1 MKKVIWKHGWGIIL
15 LAGWL
20 LMRPPLTPDGAGVL
34 SDKPVPEWTLLS
46 SYDTVARCE
55 AARENEYSSAV
66 ANALQA
72 HPNLTNVTRDP
83 LVQQALFAQCVPAEQ
98 IYPPE
103 NAGRRGVP
111 TFDPVSPGGVIHNT
125 TPPDFRF
132 TAPAPPEAPALPGGS
147 AEGAQPSP
155 PADTLDSPRR

>member
-1 MKKVIWKHGWGIIL
+1 MKNAIWKHGWGIIL

-20 LMRPPLTPDGAGVL
+20 LMRPPLAPDGAGVL
-34 SDKPVPEWTLLS
+34 SGEPVPEWTLLS

-55 AARENEYSSAV
+55 AAREYEYSSAI
-66 ANALQA
+66 ANVLQA
-72 HPNLTNVTRDP
+72 HPDLSNVSRDP
-83 LVQQALFAQCVPAEQ
+83 LVQQALFAQCVPAVQ

-103 NAGRRGVP
+103 NAGGRGVP
-111 TFDPVSPGGVIHNT
+111 TIDQVSPGGVIHNA

-132 TAPAPPEAPALPGGS
+132 TAPAPLEAPASPGGS

-155 PADTLDSPRR
+155 PAETLESPRR